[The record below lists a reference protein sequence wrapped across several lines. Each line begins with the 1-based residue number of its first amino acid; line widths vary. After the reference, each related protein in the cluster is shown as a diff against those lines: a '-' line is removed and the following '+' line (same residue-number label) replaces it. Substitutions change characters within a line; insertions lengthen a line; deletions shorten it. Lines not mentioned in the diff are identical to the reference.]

1 MKMKM
6 KKYIIVSL
14 LTLGALATYSCSDD
28 DTVST
33 EEEGSN
39 PTFDRGVML
48 ANWAD
53 NIIVPSFT
61 DFGIKTSALE
71 VATQTFVDNPTTVN
85 LESLQA
91 SWFNAYISFQEV
103 SLFEIG
109 KAEEIN
115 YRIRLNAYPT
125 SVSKIDDYIENGNVN
140 FALPSSFDA
149 QGFPALDYL
158 LYGLGETNE
167 ETLGFYT
174 THTKADS
181 YKTLLNGVSQT
192 IHSLTEEVITSWTG
206 PFRDSFV
213 TNTASSV
220 NGSVDKMTND
230 FIYYYEKSLRAGK
243 VGIPA
248 GIFSNDPL
256 PQNVEA
262 LYKSDISK
270 ELLLASIET
279 TRNFFNGE
287 HFDGTTAG
295 IGFKDY
301 LDFLNSIKGGDDLSV
316 LINQQFNLAEEKA
329 KTLNDNF
336 TIQIGN
342 DNSKMLETYNELQRN
357 VVFIKV
363 DMLQALSIDVDYV
376 DADGD

>member
-1 MKMKM
+1 MKM
-6 KKYIIVSL
+6 KKYIIVTL

-28 DTVST
+28 DTVT
-33 EEEGSN
+33 PDEGSN

-48 ANWAD
+48 TNWAD
-53 NIIVPSFT
+53 NIIIPSFT
-61 DFGIKTSALE
+61 DFGTKTSALE
-71 VATQTFVDNPTTVN
+71 VATQTFVDDPTTVN
-85 LESLQA
+85 LESLQS

-125 SVSKIDDYIENGNVN
+125 NVSKIDDYIENGNIN

-167 ETLGFYT
+167 ETLGFFT
-174 THTKADS
+174 THTNADS
-181 YKTLLNGVSQT
+181 YKTLLSSVSQT

-213 TNTASSV
+213 ANIASSA
-220 NGSVDKMTND
+220 NGSVDKLTND

-262 LYKSDISK
+262 LYKGDISK

-279 TRNFFNGE
+279 TQNFFNGE

-301 LDFLNSIKGGDDLSV
+301 LDFLNTIKEGDDLSV
-316 LINQQFNLAEEKA
+316 LINQQFNIAEEKA

-336 TIQIGN
+336 TIQIEN
-342 DNSKMLETYNELQRN
+342 DNNKMLETYNELQRN

>member
-1 MKMKM
+1 MKM
-6 KKYIIVSL
+6 KKYIIATL
-14 LTLGALATYSCSDD
+14 LIFGALVTYSCASD
-28 DTVST
+28 DTVAT

-39 PTFDRGVML
+39 PTFDRGLML

-53 NIIVPSFT
+53 NIIVPAFV
-61 DFGIKTSALE
+61 DFGAKTSALE
-71 VATQTFVDNPTTVN
+71 DATQIFVDNPTTVN
-85 LESLQA
+85 LESLQN
-91 SWFNAYISFQEV
+91 SWFNAYISFQNV
-103 SLFEIG
+103 SLFDVG
-109 KAEEIN
+109 KAEQIN
-115 YRIRLNAYPT
+115 YRNRLNAYPT
-125 SVSKIDDYIENGNVN
+125 NVSKINSYIENGNVN
-140 FALPSSFDA
+140 FALPASTDA

-167 ETLGFYT
+167 EILGFYT

-243 VGIPA
+243 VGVPA